1 VRRETFNAPEPLDLR
16 LRLVEGEIHIET
28 HDLPEAVVELQG
40 LNDRGERAA
49 QEARVDLNGR
59 ELTVEVDRKVV
70 RISVGRGP
78 EVRATVRLP
87 HASTIE
93 VSTVSADVTAEGQYA
108 QAGVKSISGDVRV
121 ASVDGN
127 IEVKSISGDVWTGRA
142 GGRFEANTVS
152 GDIFVGEVGNG
163 ARVKTISGDT
173 ILDSISEGDVR
184 LQSVSGDIRL
194 GIAPGAGVWMDVK
207 SVSGKTESDLPVGD
221 EPPPGE
227 VRKLEVRANSV
238 SGDIRI
244 GRGSGVTA

>member
-1 VRRETFNAPEPLDLR
+1 VRRETFSAPEPLDLR
-16 LRLVEGEIHIET
+16 LRLVEGEIYVGT

-49 QEARVDLNGR
+49 EEARVELNGR

-70 RISVGRGP
+70 QVSIGRGA
-78 EVRATVRLP
+78 EVRATICLP

-93 VSTVSADVTAEGQYA
+93 VSTVSADVTAEGRYA
-108 QAGVKSISGDVRV
+108 KAAVKSISGDVRV
-121 ASVDGN
+121 TSADGDV
-127 IEVKSISGDVWTGRA
+127 EVKSISGDVWTGRA
-142 GGRFEANTVS
+142 GRRFEADTVS
-152 GDIFVGEVGNG
+152 GDIFAGEVGNG

-221 EPPPGE
+221 EPPAGE